1 MTQRG
6 GARVAACAA
15 LTAVCLTSCIA
26 PDVEVI
32 GALGV
37 TVDAEARPVIVVEAC
52 DGSAVGVYLAFDREG
67 LEPEEANEEIGEWL
81 AVSPAPGTSE
91 LPLHAPE
98 DPWQGESVELPL
110 DRGFVATGAG
120 EGDEEVL
127 SQVAFTGADL
137 ADMEPGTVY
146 RSAADPDDRA
156 LISASLKEFTSE
168 VCSRGS

>member
-6 GARVAACAA
+6 GAGVAACAVTAA
-15 LTAVCLTSCIA
+15 LCLTSCIA

-37 TVDAEARPVIVVEAC
+37 TVDDESRPVIVVEAC
-52 DGSAVGVYLAFDREG
+52 DGSAVGVHLSYDREG
-67 LEPEEANEEIGEWL
+67 LEPDETNEEIGEWL
-81 AVSPAPGTSE
+81 AVTPAPGTSE
-91 LPLHAPE
+91 LALHAPE

-120 EGDEEVL
+120 QGDEEVL

-137 ADMEPGTVY
+137 ATMEPGAVY
-146 RSAADPDDRA
+146 RSAADPDDRT
-156 LISASLKEFTSE
+156 LISGSLEEFSTE